1 MKRKLWILSA
11 IVILQTMFACS
22 DSNVAGSSED
32 PNVITA
38 TKTQSS
44 SSDIEPESSSVETLG
59 ISSSVELSSSSSE
72 MPALCKVSG
81 DWGYNGCLVKHPS
94 GKGDLW
100 SNGDVKVKT
109 DAYAEDSSKFG
120 NHAGEFFFEKDSADN
135 NQIDVFW
142 NALKSASEYSVSLD
156 GVFLYDTNYNS
167 YYNVGFY
174 TAGFDSNGNA
184 LAADIS
190 NWNGICVL
198 YRGTIAP
205 MIQLVPSP
213 DSFLNQFISQEL
225 GITLPLPSVKLESK
239 DEPQCFEWKDFK
251 SSEIKEFEEEY
262 EFELGDGSIF
272 AEEVEKIVFRF
283 RIWPREAGREEFT
296 ILAIGTNRDE

>member
-44 SSDIEPESSSVETLG
+44 SSDIESVSSSVETLG
-59 ISSSVELSSSSSE
+59 ISSSVGQSSSSSE
-72 MPALCKVSG
+72 TPVLCKVSG
-81 DWGYNGCLVKHPS
+81 DWGYNGCLVKYPS

-100 SNGDVKVKT
+100 SPGDVKVKT

-120 NHAGEFFFEKDSADN
+120 DHAGEFFFEKDSADRR
-135 NQIDVFW
+135 QAELLLRLDE
-142 NALKSASEYSVSLD
+142 LKSEFSGYLD
-156 GVFLYDTNYNS
+156 GYIKFDRTYNS
-167 YYNVGFY
+167 FFDIGFY
-174 TAGFDSNGNA
+174 TAGFDSNGEA
-184 LAADIS
+184 LSVDVS

-198 YRGTIAP
+198 YRGSIVPTL
-205 MIQLVPSP
+205 QL
-213 DSFLNQFISQEL
+213 DLGNAIDQEL
-225 GITLPLPSVKLESK
+225 SYALPSVVLESK
-239 DEPQCFEWKDFK
+239 DESQCFEWKDFK
-251 SSEIKEFEEEY
+251 LSASDKENEIVSGEDAAKHVKKI
-262 EFELGDGSIF
+262 IF
-272 AEEVEKIVFRF
+272 HFQILPQEVYSGTEN
-283 RIWPREAGREEFT
+283 FT